1 MRISNQLYMSK
12 DFLSLHKICILTYL
26 LKINIYPLVFGFLLI
41 DVHKKNQSC
50 GSLNWR
56 FGLQTQYVL
65 KQPSETWD
73 GKPRRIL
80 PTLRVSPTYVFLH
93 RTLAIEPTHSIRHR
107 RTCGRVI
114 YAESASDLTT
124 HKLKFTHQPGSYAG
138 HQKFTKS
145 FRYQMFWD
153 WRIWFGHCQRL
164 SLNGNKHPCFEGF
177 ISI

>member
-1 MRISNQLYMSK
+1 M
-12 DFLSLHKICILTYL
+12 FA
-26 LKINIYPLVFGFLLI
+26 
-41 DVHKKNQSC
+41 
-50 GSLNWR
+50 
-56 FGLQTQYVL
+56 LQTQYVL

-107 RTCGRVI
+107 RTQGRVI

-124 HKLKFTHQPGSYAG
+124 HKLKFTHQRESYG

-145 FRYQMFWD
+145 FRDQMFWD
-153 WRIWFGHCQRL
+153 WRIWFGHCKRL
-164 SLNGNKHPCFEGF
+164 PLNGNNHPGFQGF
-177 ISI
+177 ISIWKLNYIFKPSTKFSFTVSVYLAIEVEGEGRE

>member
-1 MRISNQLYMSK
+1 MSK
-12 DFLSLHKICILTYL
+12 DFLSVHKICISTYL

-41 DVHKKNQSC
+41 DVCKKKSPIQSC
-50 GSLNWR
+50 GSPNWMSA
-56 FGLQTQYVL
+56 LQTQYVS

-93 RTLAIEPTHSIRHR
+93 RTLAIEPTHSIWHR
-107 RTCGRVI
+107 RTRGRVI

-124 HKLKFTHQPGSYAG
+124 HKLKFTHQRESYG

-145 FRYQMFWD
+145 FRDQMFWD
-153 WRIWFGHCQRL
+153 WRIWFVHCQRL
-164 SLNGNKHPCFEGF
+164 PLKWMAMATQALRALSRYEN
-177 ISI
+177 

>member
-1 MRISNQLYMSK
+1 MYFNILVENK
-12 DFLSLHKICILTYL
+12 HLSACVWFSFNWCLQ
-26 LKINIYPLVFGFLLI
+26 
-41 DVHKKNQSC
+41 KKSPNKSC

-93 RTLAIEPTHSIRHR
+93 RTLAIEPTHSIRHC
-107 RTCGRVI
+107 RTRGRVI

-124 HKLKFTHQPGSYAG
+124 HKLKFTHQPGSFNLMA
-138 HQKFTKS
+138 TKNLPKALEIRCFGIGEYDS
-145 FRYQMFWD
+145 DIAKGCFWMAMTTQALRALSRYE
-153 WRIWFGHCQRL
+153 
-164 SLNGNKHPCFEGF
+164 N
-177 ISI
+177 